1 MMVIVWSLRL
11 GMEGI
16 VFFIIIIIM
25 VLVLVLAIGRE
36 EVEGGREMS
45 TVRVAVGAAWMEWRG
60 GI

>member
-1 MMVIVWSLRL
+1 
-11 GMEGI
+11 MEGI
-16 VFFIIIIIM
+16 VFIIIIIIIMM

-45 TVRVAVGAAWMEWRG
+45 AVRVAVGAAWMEWRG